1 MTQHSKLGTRPSL
14 VYLASVDFPHVK
26 ARTIQVVNTCHALSR
41 AGCAV
46 TLVVGRRGPGPPD
59 EHLAHYGLEPNCN
72 LRIIGLPT
80 IRLPARAPSWLSSY
94 YTRLWNWSYLAACLM
109 LLPRLIINRQT
120 TVLARDYRLAWLVLK
135 LRHWHRWQLAFE
147 VHGLPSDELLDSAQP
162 SPSAR
167 REAARLRK
175 LEQAVFDSA
184 WRLLPITE
192 CLHQRLIRERAVGP
206 QRVFTIPDA
215 SAGPVPDDGRVT
227 TGSPPPAASFPSPPT
242 DGPAR
247 LIYVGQLYPWKGV
260 DLLLRALADVPG
272 VELTI
277 VGGLPHDPE
286 RVRLERLAVVQ
297 GVADRCIFAG
307 PQPYR
312 FVPRLLAS
320 ADIALLP
327 LAEGLVARCF
337 TSPLKLFDYLA
348 AGLPIVAVDF
358 PTIRE
363 VLRDGENGLLV
374 APNDHAAMAAA
385 IKRLLADP
393 ELAGSLAT
401 QARRDAAEYT
411 WDKRAERILGA
422 LGQATRHQES
432 ARARLG

>member
-1 MTQHSKLGTRPSL
+1 
-14 VYLASVDFPHVK
+14 V
-26 ARTIQVVNTCHALSR
+26 
-41 AGCAV
+41 
-46 TLVVGRRGPGPPD
+46 
-59 EHLAHYGLEPNCN
+59 EYGLEPHYN
-72 LRIIGLPT
+72 LRIIGLPI
-80 IRLPARAPSWLSSY
+80 IRLTARAPAWLRSY

-109 LLPRLIINRQT
+109 VLPRLKINSQT

-135 LRHWHRWQLAFE
+135 LRRRHNWRLAFE
-147 VHGLPSDELLDSAQP
+147 VHGLPSAELLDSAQP
-162 SPSAR
+162 TPTVR
-167 REAARLRK
+167 REAARRRK
-175 LEQAVFDSA
+175 LEQTVFDGA

-192 CLHQRLIRERAVGP
+192 CLRQRLIGDYAVGP
-206 QRVFTIPDA
+206 QRVVTIPDA
-215 SAGPVPDDGRVT
+215 SGGPTTNDGRVT
-227 TGSPPPAASFPSPPT
+227 TGGPSPAATRRSSPM

-247 LIYVGQLYPWKGV
+247 LIYLGQLYPWKGV
-260 DLLLRALADVPG
+260 DSLLRALADVPG
-272 VELTI
+272 AELTI
-277 VGGLPHDPE
+277 VGGLPSDPE
-286 RVRLERLAVVQ
+286 RVRLERLAVMQ
-297 GVADRCIFAG
+297 GVADRCIFTG

-312 FVPRLLAS
+312 FVPRLLMS

-374 APNDHAAMAAA
+374 APNDPAAMAAA

-393 ELAGSLAT
+393 ELAGRLAA
-401 QARRDAAEYT
+401 QARRDAADYT
-411 WDKRAERILGA
+411 WDRRAERILGA
-422 LGQATRHQES
+422 LGQATLQQEP